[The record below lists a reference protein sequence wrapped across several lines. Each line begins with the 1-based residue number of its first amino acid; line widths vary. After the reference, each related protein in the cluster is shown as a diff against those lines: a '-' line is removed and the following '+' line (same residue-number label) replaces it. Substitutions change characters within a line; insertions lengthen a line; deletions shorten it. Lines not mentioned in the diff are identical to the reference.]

1 MAGAVLRVRDARRL
15 RSVGMLPPLFPTS
28 FKCLIVGFSL
38 RKAKKGRS
46 LRVLLPCP
54 LTRQWLWVPQTSPR
68 RKAETLGLSNSSAVC
83 SEMGL
88 RLLQCSLCTRGPSGV
103 LPVRRGATKPKER
116 GLFMPGI
123 VQPPWPQHTQG
134 PGQVWCSL
142 RLASE
147 GFSMGKDT
155 NYPRGAAKTLGQGVM
170 RGSQPPSS
178 LPSPWDG
185 ICLPARSLPAPAS
198 YPGGFAP
205 VGRTPWAPGL
215 AGELLVSV
223 GREPVCRAAAKPQ
236 SPARAICGQEGAR
249 GIWVLGRVS
258 QAAAPWSLPAPSLL
272 LGEDRGPLPSD
283 LATFWDAGWWLQ
295 LAVRVGSFCSHP
307 RSLGSL
313 GCVSSCRCG

>member
-1 MAGAVLRVRDARRL
+1 M
-15 RSVGMLPPLFPTS
+15 
-28 FKCLIVGFSL
+28 
-38 RKAKKGRS
+38 
-46 LRVLLPCP
+46 
-54 LTRQWLWVPQTSPR
+54 
-68 RKAETLGLSNSSAVC
+68 
-83 SEMGL
+83 
-88 RLLQCSLCTRGPSGV
+88 

-116 GLFMPGI
+116 GSFVPGI

-185 ICLPARSLPAPAS
+185 ICLPTRSLPAPAS

-223 GREPVCRAAAKPQ
+223 GREPVCRGAAKPQ

-283 LATFWDAGWWLQ
+283 LYTFWDAGWWLQ
-295 LAVRVGSFCSHP
+295 LAARVGSFCSHP